1 MRSHLKVDP
10 ATMAILLAVILI
22 ICLGFGVWIG
32 AALLIAGVFAMEFFT
47 LRPVGPAM
55 ATTVWTHISLW
66 GLASLP
72 LFIWMGEI
80 LCRTRLSE
88 NLFNGLSP
96 LLQRMPGGLLH
107 VNVVGCTAFS
117 AISGSSAATLL
128 TVGKITIPELK
139 RRGYPD
145 SMVAGTLAG
154 AGTLGLLIPPSI
166 TMIIY
171 GIMVEE
177 SIARLFMAGL
187 IPGLM
192 LAGLFILYNVGW
204 GLLTEQGRNTR
215 EDRAS
220 ASKKLKGIMELIPIA
235 ALIFCVI
242 GSIYTGIAAPTE
254 AAVLGVAGAIILA
267 AFQRS
272 LSIQILA
279 ETLMGTVRTTS
290 MIILLLA
297 GSAFL
302 TLAMGFT
309 GLPRALAEW
318 IGAMELSSTTLL
330 LALMVMY
337 MILGCFLDGISMI
350 VLTLAVVEPLVRT
363 VGIDLIW
370 FGVFV
375 VLVGEMALITPPIG
389 FNLFLVQ
396 GMTGRNIGFIS
407 RAAAPMFVLM
417 FIAVILLILFPEIAL
432 WLPEVLTARN

>member
-1 MRSHLKVDP
+1 
-10 ATMAILLAVILI
+10 MAILFAVVLML
-22 ICLGFGVWIG
+22 CLGLGVWIG
-32 AALLIAGVFAMEFFT
+32 PALLIAGIFAMEFFT
-47 LRPVGPAM
+47 SRPVGPSM
-55 ATTVWTHISLW
+55 ATTVWSHISLW

-80 LCRTRLSE
+80 LVRTRLSE

-96 LLQRMPGGLLH
+96 LLRRMPGGLLH

-128 TVGKITIPELK
+128 TVGKITMPELK
-139 RRGYPD
+139 KRGYPD

-177 SIARLFMAGL
+177 SIAQLFMAGL
-187 IPGLM
+187 IPGLL
-192 LAGLFILYNVGW
+192 LAGLFIFYNIGW
-204 GLLTEQGRNTR
+204 GMMTSPGKAIQEDGASLSEKLRGLL
-215 EDRAS
+215 
-220 ASKKLKGIMELIPIA
+220 ELFPIA
-235 ALIFCVI
+235 ALILGVI

-254 AAVLGVAGAIILA
+254 AAVLGVAGAMVLA
-267 AFQRS
+267 AIQGS
-272 LSIQILA
+272 LTLNNLA
-279 ETLMGTVRTTS
+279 ESLKGTVTTTS

-309 GLPRALAEW
+309 GLPRELAEW
-318 IGAMELSSTTLL
+318 ISAMNLSPTALII
-330 LALMVMY
+330 ALMIMY
-337 MILGCFLDGISMI
+337 MVLGCFLDGISMI
-350 VLTLAVVEPLVRT
+350 ILTLAVVEPLVRS
-363 VGIDLIW
+363 VGIDMIW

-396 GMTGRNIGFIS
+396 GMTGRDIGFIS
-407 RAAAPMFVLM
+407 RAAAPMFGLM
-417 FIAVILLILFPEIAL
+417 LLAVMLLIAFPEIAL
-432 WLPEVLTARN
+432 WLPEAMARKN